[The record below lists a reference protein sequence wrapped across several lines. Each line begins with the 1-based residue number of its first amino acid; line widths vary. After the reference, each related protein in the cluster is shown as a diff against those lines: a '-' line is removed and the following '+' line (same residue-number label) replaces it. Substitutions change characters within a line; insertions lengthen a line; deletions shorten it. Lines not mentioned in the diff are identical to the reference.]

1 MTRPKRG
8 EPGHELAVK
17 RQHETMLKNLG
28 SEEAV
33 RRHFKEMGR
42 KGGLKTC
49 RKGFATDPNK
59 ARRAGAAGGAKSIRG
74 CQFIREDEYT
84 RWYKR
89 RDTGEIVKYVYDITK
104 DKYVLDKPST
114 IMEDIKNENWI

>member
-1 MTRPKRG
+1 MTRPKKG

-33 RRHFKEMGR
+33 LRHFREMGR
-42 KGGLKTC
+42 KGGLRSCK
-49 RKGFATDPNK
+49 KGFAIDPSK
-59 ARRAGAAGGAKSIRG
+59 ARKAGAAGGAKSVRG

-89 RDTGEIVKYVYDITK
+89 RDTGEIVKYVYDIAK
-104 DKYVLDKPST
+104 DKYVLDDTKT
-114 IMEDIKNENWI
+114 IAEEIENETWI

>member
-1 MTRPKRG
+1 MARTKKG

-17 RQHETMLKNLG
+17 RQHETLLKKYG

-33 RRHFKEMGR
+33 HQYFVEMGR
-42 KGGLKTC
+42 KGGLKTGK
-49 RKGFATDPNK
+49 KGFALNPSN
-59 ARRAGAAGGAKSIRG
+59 ARRAGVAGGAKSIRG
-74 CQFIREDEYT
+74 YQFIREDEYT

-104 DKYVLDKPST
+104 DKYVLEDTKT
-114 IMEDIKNENWI
+114 IAEEIENETWI